1 MGQTW
6 CMPASPNA
14 CSGGT
19 TTTTTATTATT
30 KTTTSSTTTTG
41 GSGGSSCQLW
51 WIGDGFC
58 DPENNKAECLFDRG
72 DCCPPYAHP
81 HWDYWCKRTNQCV
94 CKKRSYNYN
103 HYHDLAHF

>member
-1 MGQTW
+1 MSYGGLYTKWSTCSKSDFQAHVTKVNQMGQTW

-30 KTTTSSTTTTG
+30 KTTSTATTTSSTTTTG
-41 GSGGSSCQLW
+41 GSGGSSCQPW

-72 DCCPPYAHP
+72 D
-81 HWDYWCKRTNQCV
+81 
-94 CKKRSYNYN
+94 
-103 HYHDLAHF
+103 